1 MIYHIH
7 QLLVDSINNFDGY
20 NLLTSQS
27 FRAGGAAITAL
38 LFSFLIGPKII
49 RTLVAHNF
57 SETIRNNGPES
68 HQTKKGTPT
77 MGGII
82 IIFSIIL
89 PTILWAKLNNLFI
102 ITILVATIWMGIIG
116 YIDDYLKIKKNLKKG
131 LIARYKLL
139 GQLILGVFIYYMIF
153 YSNLNYYLVNL
164 DSSLV
169 SIPLSSISLPF
180 IANGFF
186 DLSILYIPL
195 ILIIITATSNAVNL
209 TDGLDGLAT
218 GLTAISTLVFG
229 AIAYASGRID
239 FSNYLNIIY
248 IPHAGE
254 LFIFSLSLIGACIGF
269 LWFNAHPAK
278 IFMGDV
284 GSLSLGAALGTLA
297 ILLKKELL
305 LIIIGGVF
313 VIESI
318 SVIIQVL
325 YYKYTKYKIGT
336 GERFFKMAPL
346 HHHFE
351 LIGWPETHVVIRL
364 WIIGIILALFSLT
377 TFKIQ

>member
-1 MIYHIH
+1 MIYYIH
-7 QLLVDSINNFDGY
+7 QILVDNINNFDGY

-49 RTLVAHNF
+49 RTLVAHSF
-57 SETIRNNGPES
+57 SETIRNTGPES

-89 PTILWAKLNNLFI
+89 PTILWAKLNNLFV
-102 ITILVATIWMGIIG
+102 ITILISTVWMGIIG

-153 YSNLNYYLVNL
+153 HSNLNYYLVNL
-164 DSSLV
+164 DNSLF

-180 IANGFF
+180 IANGYF
-186 DLSILYIPL
+186 DLNILYIPL

-248 IPHAGE
+248 IPQIGE

-278 IFMGDV
+278 IFMGDR
-284 GSLSLGAALGTLA
+284 LF
-297 ILLKKELL
+297 ILRGC
-305 LIIIGGVF
+305 IRD
-313 VIESI
+313 I
-318 SVIIQVL
+318 SYI
-325 YYKYTKYKIGT
+325 T
-336 GERFFKMAPL
+336 
-346 HHHFE
+346 
-351 LIGWPETHVVIRL
+351 
-364 WIIGIILALFSLT
+364 
-377 TFKIQ
+377 

>member
-1 MIYHIH
+1 MIYYIH
-7 QLLVDSINNFDGY
+7 QILVDNINNFDGY

-89 PTILWAKLNNLFI
+89 PTILWAKLNNLFV
-102 ITILVATIWMGIIG
+102 ITILISTVWMGIIG

-153 YSNLNYYLVNL
+153 HSNLNYYLVNL
-164 DSSLV
+164 DNSLF

-180 IANGFF
+180 IANGYF
-186 DLSILYIPL
+186 DLNILYIPL

-248 IPHAGE
+248 IPQIGE

-278 IFMGDV
+278 IFMGDR
-284 GSLSLGAALGTLA
+284 LF
-297 ILLKKELL
+297 ILRGC
-305 LIIIGGVF
+305 IRD
-313 VIESI
+313 I
-318 SVIIQVL
+318 SYI
-325 YYKYTKYKIGT
+325 
-336 GERFFKMAPL
+336 A
-346 HHHFE
+346 
-351 LIGWPETHVVIRL
+351 
-364 WIIGIILALFSLT
+364 
-377 TFKIQ
+377 